1 MGVSHLAPSK
11 GWCVMQEFSRFTKRT
26 AKRQH
31 KKPCCFTGL
40 PIEPGDRYT
49 EYAGVYEGYFG
60 SAKFLTTA
68 KSIWIYPERESWP
81 FEPDLYEFWV
91 ECLEHYLCRLGLS
104 QEEAELCSIA
114 ARSYAVEQKIVS
126 RGRFTCFVCRKRICP
141 VGLFKKPPGCC
152 ICEVSNAN

>member
-1 MGVSHLAPSK
+1 
-11 GWCVMQEFSRFTKRT
+11 MQEFSRFNTRT
-26 AKRQH
+26 ARKRH
-31 KKPCCFTGL
+31 KKPCHFTGL

-68 KSIWIYPERESWP
+68 KSIWIYPESESWS

-104 QEEAELCSIA
+104 QEEAELCSRA

-126 RGRFTCFVCRKRICP
+126 NDRRTCFVCWMQKI
-141 VGLFKKPPGCC
+141 PGRCM
-152 ICEVSNAN
+152 CEVSDVE